1 MAQRA
6 RLKYR
11 RKLGLW
17 LWRLTTAIGGLALAL
32 LSTVVLV
39 PILLGL
45 LVLGAIPISKLRK
58 ALLGIQLK
66 IAATVGDCYV
76 FVSRPI
82 EAASIVNTVRQNV
95 LWLASRCSEIVIV
108 AHSQGAAVA
117 HLALRGS
124 TPRELRLLF
133 AYGSGLRKLEEL
145 KELSKGA
152 RSVAIGA
159 IVTIIALIVFLFFA
173 WAFLIVI
180 FHDPKPT
187 PSELLGGLW
196 LPVFAFAFCAAGIR
210 AEIRGIQL
218 PELKHWIARLKST
231 GLRWIDCYASVDPV
245 PNGIVDPSARCLS
258 REVCNRSSMFADHTT
273 YWTNSDQFLSLL
285 FGEIAK
291 ARTRDPYPDLR
302 LSGKTFTQIIRER
315 RWRVAIG
322 RTIQWVGIAG
332 LLIVLVHNWPACW
345 NFALWGWT
353 RVGIFLSNIFGLE
366 PGNPRSSGVDWTTI
380 RDLALVFVPYGIVR
394 MIWTSWNNWEMQKA
408 LGLEPYRWWSERES
422 PHPGSYGALIVCL
435 SVLLYIVVGLAIGG
449 YPPWWVLFVS
459 VISVIIVFVKLD
471 PRNRPKA
478 GSA

>member
-1 MAQRA
+1 LPWILASHFGAHVQRRLSERPRRPPDLSLKGDEPQDKAKALRKMAQRA

-173 WAFLIVI
+173 
-180 FHDPKPT
+180 
-187 PSELLGGLW
+187 
-196 LPVFAFAFCAAGIR
+196 
-210 AEIRGIQL
+210 
-218 PELKHWIARLKST
+218 
-231 GLRWIDCYASVDPV
+231 
-245 PNGIVDPSARCLS
+245 
-258 REVCNRSSMFADHTT
+258 
-273 YWTNSDQFLSLL
+273 
-285 FGEIAK
+285 
-291 ARTRDPYPDLR
+291 
-302 LSGKTFTQIIRER
+302 
-315 RWRVAIG
+315 
-322 RTIQWVGIAG
+322 
-332 LLIVLVHNWPACW
+332 
-345 NFALWGWT
+345 
-353 RVGIFLSNIFGLE
+353 
-366 PGNPRSSGVDWTTI
+366 
-380 RDLALVFVPYGIVR
+380 
-394 MIWTSWNNWEMQKA
+394 
-408 LGLEPYRWWSERES
+408 
-422 PHPGSYGALIVCL
+422 
-435 SVLLYIVVGLAIGG
+435 
-449 YPPWWVLFVS
+449 
-459 VISVIIVFVKLD
+459 
-471 PRNRPKA
+471 
-478 GSA
+478 